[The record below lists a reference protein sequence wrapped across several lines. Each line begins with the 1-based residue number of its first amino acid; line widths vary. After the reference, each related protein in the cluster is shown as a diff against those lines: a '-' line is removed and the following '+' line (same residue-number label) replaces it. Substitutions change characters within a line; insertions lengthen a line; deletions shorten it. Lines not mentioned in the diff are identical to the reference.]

1 MNMNREILRIAL
13 PNIISNITV
22 PIMGIVS
29 TMIAGHLGDSVTTIG
44 ALAIGVSIFNFI
56 YWNCSFIRMGTS
68 GITAQAFGAGDNHT
82 TTLMLA
88 RAVVVSVAVGFT
100 MLLFQKPLGL
110 AALKI
115 MNGGEMVAD
124 YFFARIWAVPAGVLL
139 FGLNGWLTGMQN
151 AVIPMIVAIVVNIIH
166 IACSLWFAFPLG
178 MGIVGIAYA
187 SVVAQWTGVAITAA
201 ITWWHYGNR
210 LERITW
216 REVMD
221 MQAMRAFF
229 VINRDIIIR
238 TLCICAAYTFFT
250 AASARMDDA
259 TILAVN
265 TILLELFT
273 LFSYMND
280 GFAYAAEALTGRF
293 IGARDGRSLRECVK
307 KCMVWCMVVGVA
319 YVALYV
325 GWWRELLGLF
335 VEDGANAEQIIEYAG
350 RYIGWIIIIPLA
362 ASLPFMMDG
371 IMVGATQSRIMRNS
385 MVLATAAYFLLFY
398 TLEPVIGN
406 NALWLAFTS
415 YMFLRGVFQFFMSR
429 RLQTIYAQAEKLT
442 RGGNP
447 RTIRSPPLQIAY
459 GWFILS

>member
-1 MNMNREILRIAL
+1 MNREILRIAL

-29 TMIAGHLGDSVTTIG
+29 TMIAGHLGDSVATIG

-68 GITAQAFGAGDNHT
+68 GITAQAFGAGDNRT

-88 RAVVVSVAVGFT
+88 RAVLVAIALGVI
-100 MLLFQKPLGL
+100 MLIFQRPLGL
-110 AALKI
+110 FALKM

-151 AVIPMIVAIVVNIIH
+151 AVIPMVVAIFVNIIH

-178 MGIVGIAYA
+178 MGIMGIAYA
-187 SVVAQWTGVAITAA
+187 SVVAQWTGVVITGA
-201 ITWWHYGNR
+201 ITWWHYR
-210 LERITW
+210 KRFVAIAW

-221 MQAMRAFF
+221 MQAMREFF
-229 VINRDIIIR
+229 VINRDIIVR
-238 TLCICAAYTFFT
+238 TLCIVAAYTFFT
-250 AASARMDDA
+250 AASARMDDP

-307 KCMVWCMVVGVA
+307 KCMVWCMVVGVV
-319 YVALYV
+319 YVGVYI

-335 VEDGANAEQIIEYAG
+335 VEDGAGTEQIIEYAG

-385 MVLATAAYFLLFY
+385 MLLATAAYFGLFY
-398 TLEPVIGN
+398 SLEPLIGN

-415 YMFLRGVFQFFMSR
+415 FMFLRGVFQYFMSN
-429 RLQTIYAQAEKLT
+429 RLQTIYAQAE
-442 RGGNP
+442 
-447 RTIRSPPLQIAY
+447 
-459 GWFILS
+459 